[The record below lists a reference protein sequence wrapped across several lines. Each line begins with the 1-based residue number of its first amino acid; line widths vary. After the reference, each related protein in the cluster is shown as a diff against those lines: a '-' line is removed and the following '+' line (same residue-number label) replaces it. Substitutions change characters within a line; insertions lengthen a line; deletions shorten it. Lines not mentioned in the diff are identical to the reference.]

1 MFHNGLKA
9 SLNSHPYSF
18 TTRFYY
24 ICSSFSSVMSEPGGQ
39 GGQYLADQLTLF
51 QVGKGR
57 LSPLITTAPPP
68 PNFFTYRHHC
78 SFFYNWKGLY
88 WRLKWRV
95 VFILPFMNKK
105 GTKINV
111 QYVNFCPLSHL
122 RKSLASHCDRFHKR
136 KYYNA
141 FEPRAFQ
148 TSLWLGVRV
157 TCSWKHS
164 KLRWTV

>member
-24 ICSSFSSVMSEPGGQ
+24 ICSSFSSVMSEPGGPIF
-39 GGQYLADQLTLF
+39 GRSVNPIPSGEGQIIPTYYNC
-51 QVGKGR
+51 
-57 LSPLITTAPPP
+57 PPP
-68 PNFFTYRHHC
+68 KKKDFFTYRHHC